1 MVTVFA
7 ILSMFLRR
15 ILFLSFENDQKRVFV
30 FCSLQR
36 LFVFVFSDQASCS
49 IFSRRLGNHSGGDQ
63 GGTSLILKGVF
74 FGGIAKNQSA
84 GKKYCQ
90 FCRRS
95 FKRGNILGVDL
106 SNSNIS
112 FEKLK
117 QFKSK
122 FQVTRLQRP
131 QRIDLNTGQCC

>member
-1 MVTVFA
+1 M
-7 ILSMFLRR
+7 
-15 ILFLSFENDQKRVFV
+15 ENVK
-30 FCSLQR
+30 
-36 LFVFVFSDQASCS
+36 SCCWKMQQNAVEENS
-49 IFSRRLGNHSGGDQ
+49 
-63 GGTSLILKGVF
+63 
-74 FGGIAKNQSA
+74 
-84 GKKYCQ
+84 
-90 FCRRS
+90 S

-122 FQVTRLQRP
+122 FLVTRLQRP